1 MPWLLGLKE
10 QTLAQKQ
17 IFVSGLTCNLEG
29 TREASD
35 QISFNK
41 PGESEDVKDHE
52 QASRKS

>member
-1 MPWLLGLKE
+1 M
-10 QTLAQKQ
+10 LAQKQ
-17 IFVSGLTCNLEG
+17 ITFVSDLTCNSEK